1 MVPRMS
7 FIFEHISFSH
17 IYTENNTEAD
27 SLDKATVET
36 EAGKLIIG
44 IYKGEH
50 HYNSSIG
57 FYGSHL

>member
-27 SLDKATVET
+27 FLDKATVEI

-50 HYNSSIG
+50 HYISSIG